1 MATMIL
7 LPDGSNTVSFHW
19 IPVGGIPATHEAALA
34 DDNGST
40 SYSKC
45 DDDNASMII
54 EFANPSVAEGD
65 IASIDSIR
73 FLSSGKSV
81 HRSNPSLVD
90 IAFQT
95 PPGFS
100 ESCSYDAH
108 RTSYETINGT
118 ARTAT
123 PIGGSWTYANLEN
136 MEMKCTKDGTV
147 EVYLSYLALEVTY
160 TEAVA
165 GYGNNVLGVASANIG
180 KINGIA
186 TANIEKVNGV

>member
-7 LPDGSNTVSFHW
+7 LPDGSNSVSVHW
-19 IPVGGIPATHEAALA
+19 IPVGESTHHEALA

-45 DDDNASMII
+45 NDNNESMRITY
-54 EFANPSVAEGD
+54 ANPSVAEGD

-73 FLSSGKSV
+73 FLSSGKAV
-81 HRSNPSLVD
+81 HRTNPSLVD

-118 ARTAT
+118 ARAAT

-160 TEAVA
+160 TEAVTA
-165 GYGNNVLGVASANIG
+165 DNSTFFGANF
-180 KINGIA
+180 
-186 TANIEKVNGV
+186 